1 MPHCCINVFD
11 QVTRKNRKCLHKRKW
26 GSLCSFHARHYIVK
40 IQAAWRA
47 YKTRTKINVYKNLPS
62 DIWRVILKQIQNKN
76 NMYKLYKSHA
86 MIYEKRIRDLRS
98 LYMRRGLIY
107 RAEWLEQM
115 WYIASAAS
123 ETNLKYFNKL
133 LDS

>member
-1 MPHCCINVFD
+1 
-11 QVTRKNRKCLHKRKW
+11 
-26 GSLCSFHARHYIVK
+26 
-40 IQAAWRA
+40 
-47 YKTRTKINVYKNLPS
+47 
-62 DIWRVILKQIQNKN
+62 
-76 NMYKLYKSHA
+76 MYKLYKSHA

-107 RAEWLEQM
+107 RAEWLAQM

>member
-1 MPHCCINVFD
+1 MPRCCINVFD

-62 DIWRVILKQIQNKN
+62 DLWGVILKQIHIKN
-76 NMYKLYKSHA
+76 NIYKLYKSHA

-98 LYMRRGLIY
+98 LYMRQGLYY
-107 RAEWLEQM
+107 RRADWNQWNNAL
-115 WYIASAAS
+115 ASS

-133 LDS
+133 LNS